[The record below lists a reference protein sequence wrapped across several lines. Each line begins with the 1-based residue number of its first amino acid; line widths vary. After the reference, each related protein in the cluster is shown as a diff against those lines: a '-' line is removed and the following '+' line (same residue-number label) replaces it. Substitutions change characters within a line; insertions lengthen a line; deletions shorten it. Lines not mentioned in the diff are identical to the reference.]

1 MSDNAGG
8 TRNQSGNN
16 INLGHVAE
24 KDVISRRSKAGGNKG
39 GDTRFG
45 GIKQNGEQGQVFASG
60 AQNIGGA
67 DVAGADFADVA
78 VAGHAGQNQA
88 EGNGAEQIAAEGTE
102 E

>member
-39 GDTRFG
+39 SDTRFG

-78 VAGHAGQNQA
+78 EAGQTGQHQSERN
-88 EGNGAEQIAAEGTE
+88 
-102 E
+102 